1 MHELGIVTHVA
12 KTIDQLAE
20 ENHLTKISS
29 VTLQVGEVS
38 GIMTDYFTD
47 CWNWFKKKH
56 QILKDSE
63 LILETIPAVTY
74 CEDCR
79 ETYETVKYGIICP
92 HCGSEH
98 TYLVQGNETVIK
110 EIAVPENEEDLSE

>member
-56 QILKDSE
+56 PILKDSE

-79 ETYETVKYGIICP
+79 ETYER
-92 HCGSEH
+92 SEH